1 MNTSKRKLKKVVI
14 PSIIGA
20 LFITFITTMFIVNK
34 NMSEPVFDDDAD
46 FNYTTK
52 SIFSNDLPTVSDD
65 VVIIKPFT
73 DETVKVNKSYY
84 DYKGE
89 KASQQNALILYENTY
104 MQNSGIDYSAD
115 KTFDVVSILDGMV
128 INVGEDEMLGKFVE
142 VRHSNDMIS
151 MYQSLSEITVEKD
164 DTIKQGHI
172 IGKSGKNNKNTK
184 LENQLHFELSY
195 KGQYVNPEEYF
206 DKKVQ
211 DL

>member
-1 MNTSKRKLKKVVI
+1 MTSKRKLKKVVV
-14 PSIIGA
+14 PSIIGV
-20 LFITFITTMFIVNK
+20 LFLTFMTTIFIVNK
-34 NMSEPVFDDDAD
+34 NMSEPVFDDDTD

-52 SIFSNDLPTVSDD
+52 SIFSSDLPTINEE
-65 VVIIKPFT
+65 IIILKPFT
-73 DETVKVNKSYY
+73 NESVKVNKTYY

-89 KASQQNALILYENTY
+89 KENQQKALIFYENTY
-104 MQNSGIDYSAD
+104 MQNSGIDYTAD
-115 KTFDVVSILDGMV
+115 TAFDVTSILDGIV
-128 INVGEDEMLGKFVE
+128 INVGEDKMLGKFVE
-142 VRHSNDMIS
+142 IRHSNDMIS
-151 MYQSLSEITVEKD
+151 IYQSLSEITVEKD

-172 IGKSGKNNKNTK
+172 LGKSGKNNINPK

>member
-1 MNTSKRKLKKVVI
+1 MNVSKRKLKKVVF
-14 PSIIGA
+14 PSIIGI
-20 LFITFITTMFIVNK
+20 LFVSLIATTFIVRK
-34 NMSEPVFDDDAD
+34 NMSEKVFNDDTD

-52 SIFSNDLPTVSDD
+52 SIFSNELPTINEEIT
-65 VVIIKPFT
+65 IIKPFT
-73 DETVKVNKSYY
+73 DETVKVSKGFY
-84 DYKGE
+84 DYKAE
-89 KASQQNALILYENTY
+89 KESQQNALILYENTY

-115 KTFDVVSILDGMV
+115 NTFDVVSILDGMV
-128 INVGEDEMLGKFVE
+128 INVGEDEMLGNFVE

-151 MYQSLSEITVEKD
+151 MYQSLSEVTVKKD

-172 IGKSGKNNKNTK
+172 IGKSGKNNINSK
-184 LENQLHFELSY
+184 LDNQLHFELSY

>member
-1 MNTSKRKLKKVVI
+1 MTSRRKLKKVVVPTI
-14 PSIIGA
+14 VGV
-20 LFITFITTMFIVNK
+20 LFLTFITTLFFVNRS
-34 NMSEPVFDDDAD
+34 MSEPVFEDDTD

-52 SIFSNDLPTVSDD
+52 SIFSNDLPTISEE

-73 DETVKVNKSYY
+73 DESVKVNKAYY

-89 KASQQNALILYENTY
+89 KENQQNALILYENTY
-104 MQNSGIDYSAD
+104 MQNSGIDYNSD
-115 KTFDVVSILDGMV
+115 KAFDVISILDGMV

-151 MYQSLSEITVEKD
+151 IYQSLSEITVEKD

-172 IGKSGKNNKNTK
+172 LGKSGKNNINPK

-195 KGQYVNPEEYF
+195 KGQYVNPDEYF